1 MGIPEELFVESCGRP
16 GLVCPCPLRRSARG
30 DAHASLM
37 FVLSL
42 GMSMMFPFS
51 IFWVPCAFVFNH
63 MHFVRVDC
71 VAALRT
77 DGLVQHS
84 RRESPVPFLGPVSG
98 PVLRTAGRDQRLWL
112 DTFRG
117 PLFGPVSGP
126 SSGTTFQSHFW
137 DRPSHFLLLAPLGCK
152 MMVPVLP
159 HKCLAGLR

>member
-1 MGIPEELFVESCGRP
+1 MGILEELFVESCGRP
-16 GLVCPCPLRRSARG
+16 GLVCRCRLRRVAR
-30 DAHASLM
+30 DVVHASLM

-51 IFWVPCAFVFNH
+51 IFFGCRVLSFFNH

-98 PVLRTAGRDQRLWL
+98 THFGPRGGSNDCGWTRSAVHFLGRFLVRVL
-112 DTFRG
+112 G
-117 PLFGPVSGP
+117 PLSSLIFGTGRVI
-126 SSGTTFQSHFW
+126 FCCW
-137 DRPSHFLLLAPLGCK
+137 R
-152 MMVPVLP
+152 
-159 HKCLAGLR
+159 R